1 VDECQPLPART
12 AALYILVM
20 EKAHAQGLTLVYFSA
35 QRERFC
41 GIRLVVSWSI
51 DEKDGSGS
59 AEKWTSESPSPAH
72 ASHLGI
78 RSAGMTYPL
87 VILLVGPG
95 KLHRPLVIENH
106 FEFSFLV
113 SN

>member
-1 VDECQPLPART
+1 MKKTVQVQLKSGR
-12 AALYILVM
+12 V
-20 EKAHAQGLTLVYFSA
+20 KA
-35 QRERFC
+35 
-41 GIRLVVSWSI
+41 
-51 DEKDGSGS
+51 
-59 AEKWTSESPSPAH
+59 PAH